1 MTDECLE
8 GSSTTCF
15 NIEFSLHHSPFDTSG
30 NHMKGI
36 VFTEFLQLVEEKFG
50 YETVDKV
57 LLQVKP
63 ENDGAYTAVGTYDH
77 KELIRL
83 VVALS
88 QEVNVAVPDLVKAFG
103 RYLFTKFST
112 AYSDQIS
119 GMKNSFDLLEQVES
133 YIHVEVRKLYP
144 GAELPTF
151 EHERP
156 NNETLHI
163 IYKSTRPFADL
174 CEGLIG
180 EGVSHFG
187 ESISIKR
194 EDLTDDGT
202 SAKFTLIKQPVGS
215 EVQQAIA

>member
-1 MTDECLE
+1 
-8 GSSTTCF
+8 
-15 NIEFSLHHSPFDTSG
+15 
-30 NHMKGI
+30 MKGI

-63 ENDGAYTAVGTYDH
+63 DNDGAYTAVGTYDH
-77 KELIRL
+77 HELIQL

-88 QEVNVAVPDLVKAFG
+88 QETKVAVPDLVKAFG

-112 AYSDQIS
+112 AYADKIF
-119 GMKNSFDLLEQVES
+119 GMKNSFELLEQVEG

-151 EHERP
+151 EYERP
-156 NNETLHI
+156 NEETLHV
-163 IYKSTRPFADL
+163 IYKSSRPFADL
-174 CEGLIG
+174 CEGLIN
-180 EGVSHFG
+180 ECVSHFG

-194 EDLTDDGT
+194 QDLANDGT
-202 SAKFTLIKQPVGS
+202 SARFTLVKQSIES
-215 EVQQAIA
+215 EVQQAIV